1 MGRRGTADWHGRQR
15 PQPRWRTL
23 FSRVCAT
30 QGGVQRLGPSRPA
43 SSARFFVVARLLCL
57 FPVFGGAVWLVA
69 VCCPRSASYRP
80 QWRHLCAT
88 IPLAGLVPGDCCSHA
103 CFFFVPFRCS
113 RLSQEC
119 PLTFLSSSSSP
130 VCTRRQ
136 ASANRG
142 FISRPRSEPL
152 GMRHHTPCWDPGT
165 RQTVRT
171 KKPPLCHCIDTV
183 PPPSP
188 DTRCHTRGLAGSGVR
203 IQLLVPSPS

>member
-1 MGRRGTADWHGRQR
+1 MSNGLVRLVLR
-15 PQPRWRTL
+15 PQPAFLLSLACCACFLCSAGLCGLWLSAARARPRTAR
-23 FSRVCAT
+23 S
-30 QGGVQRLGPSRPA
+30 GVIC
-43 SSARFFVVARLLCL
+43 V
-57 FPVFGGAVWLVA
+57 
-69 VCCPRSASYRP
+69 PRSLWPAWYP
-80 QWRHLCAT
+80 AIAALMH
-88 IPLAGLVPGDCCSHA
+88 V
-103 CFFFVPFRCS
+103 FFFVPFRCS

-188 DTRCHTRGLAGSGVR
+188 DTRCHIRGVAGSGVR